1 MLRSMRAEN
10 RARKLIRATETD
22 ELTGLYNRSYFF
34 QYIDRMHK
42 EHPDKPCDALVV
54 DIDQFRSV
62 NALSGRESGD
72 RILRALADEIRA
84 FAEENGGIAG
94 RSGADR
100 FDIYCRHREDFQAV
114 FDRLQARLDS
124 LAPGA
129 GIRLRMGV
137 MPWQDRLEAA
147 EQFEKAA
154 TACGMA
160 RGHFKEH
167 LVIYDENV
175 GRIEQQN
182 QRLLNDLR
190 RALDSYEFQV
200 YYQPKYDIQ
209 ADPPALAG
217 AEALVRWQH
226 PELGMLLP
234 DAFVPLFERSGKI
247 GDVDKYVWAE
257 AARKIA
263 RWRVEFGLT
272 IPVSVNLS
280 RADLSDPELE
290 KTLDDILSG
299 NGLSHDALRLEVT
312 ESAYSENDDRV
323 VLAVKNLRGRGYR
336 VEMDDFGTGCSSL
349 NMLSSMP
356 VDGLKMDRN
365 FIRNIGENKGDIQL
379 AALIIGAAKK
389 LNIPVTAVGVE
400 TESQLK
406 ILKDLGCEL
415 VQGFVFSR
423 PLPPADF
430 ESDVISKAI

>member
-100 FDIYCRHREDFQAV
+100 FDIYCRHREDFQVV

-247 GDVDKYVWAE
+247 WDVDKYVWAE

-323 VLAVKNLRGRGYR
+323 VLAVKDLRGRGYR

-379 AALIIGAAKK
+379 AALITGIAKN

-400 TESQLK
+400 TEFQLK